1 MSGGSLK
8 LHGCIRAV
16 LGDNVDT
23 DVIYPGR
30 YLNITDREKTAEH
43 LFELVYP
50 HIRPNLQPGDLIV
63 AGKNFGCGSSREQAA
78 AALKFAGAG
87 AVIAASFAR
96 IFFRNAI
103 NLGLPAVVAP
113 EAAAVCSPGDEL
125 EIDLVAGEIQN
136 LTTGRRFPAVPLD
149 PRAAELLAAGGLIP
163 YLKRKYIN
171 GRRNDPC
178 PSIA

>member
-1 MSGGSLK
+1 MPGGSLK
-8 LHGCIRAV
+8 LRGRIRAV

-23 DVIYPGR
+23 DLIYPGR

-43 LFELVYP
+43 LFELAYP
-50 HIRPNLQPGDLIV
+50 DLRATLEPGDLIV
-63 AGKNFGCGSSREQAA
+63 AGSNFGCGSSREQAA

-96 IFFRNAI
+96 IFYRNAI
-103 NLGLPAVVAP
+103 NLGLPAIIAP
-113 EAAAVCSPGDEL
+113 EVGSQSSVGDEL
-125 EIDLVAGEIQN
+125 EIDMVAGEVRKV
-136 LTTGRRFPAVPLD
+136 TDGRIFHAASLD

-163 YLKRKYIN
+163 YLKQRYIH
-171 GRRNDPC
+171 GRRETC

>member
-1 MSGGSLK
+1 MPDDSLK
-8 LHGCIRAV
+8 INGRVRAV

-23 DVIYPGR
+23 DLIYPGR

-43 LFELVYP
+43 LFELAHP
-50 HIRPNLQPGDLIV
+50 EIRRELQPGEIIV
-63 AGKNFGCGSSREQAA
+63 AGQNFGSGSSREQAA

-87 AVIAASFAR
+87 AVIAGSFAR

-103 NLGLPAVVAP
+103 NLGLPAVVSP
-113 EAAAVCSPGDEL
+113 EAAAACSAGDEL
-125 EIDLVAGEIQN
+125 ELDLVAGEIRNRTQ
-136 LTTGRRFPAVPLD
+136 GRVLRASPVD

-163 YLKRKYIN
+163 YLKRKHSN
-171 GRRNDPC
+171 ARREPC